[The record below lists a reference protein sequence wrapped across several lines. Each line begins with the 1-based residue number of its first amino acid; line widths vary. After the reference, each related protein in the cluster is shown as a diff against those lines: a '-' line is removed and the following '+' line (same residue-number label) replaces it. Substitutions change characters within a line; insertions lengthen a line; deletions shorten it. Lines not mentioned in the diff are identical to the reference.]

1 MSRSLVVYCDS
12 ELPAPANEQLA
23 RGLAGHELRRA
34 AKPLRS
40 NLRPSGDDPALQQAE
55 VAFGQPAPH
64 VVLAAPRLR
73 WVHLTSA
80 GYTRYDNRAFRDA
93 AATKGLVLSSSSS
106 VYADPCAEHV
116 LAMMLAAARRV
127 PEWLADQATRRFA
140 SAERRRESVLLRGQK
155 VLLLGFGAIGRRL
168 AELLAPFEVEVRAL
182 RRTPRGN
189 EPVTVIG
196 LAELDAALEWA
207 DHIVDVLPENAETI
221 GLLDA
226 YRIALLRPS
235 AVLYNV
241 GRGTS
246 LDHDALAEALATRR
260 LGAAFLDVTDPEPLP
275 ADHPL
280 WSSPHCHL
288 SPHSA
293 GGRSTEHVALV
304 HHFLAELDR
313 YCRGE
318 ALRDRVI

>member
-1 MSRSLVVYCDS
+1 MSRPLVVYCDS
-12 ELPAPANEQLA
+12 ELPASADELLVH
-23 RGLAGHELRRA
+23 GLAGHELRRA

-40 NLRPSGDDPALQQAE
+40 NLRPSGDDPALREAE

-64 VVLAAPRLR
+64 VVLAAPMLR

-80 GYTRYDNRAFRDA
+80 GYTRYDDRAFREA
-93 AATKGLVLSSSSS
+93 AAAKGLVLSTSSS

-127 PEWLADQATRRFA
+127 PEWLADQASRRFA

-168 AELLAPFEVEVRAL
+168 SELLAPFEVELRAL
-182 RRTPRGN
+182 RRRARGN
-189 EPVTVIG
+189 EPVTIIG
-196 LAELDAALEWA
+196 LPELDAALGWA
-207 DHIVDVLPENAETI
+207 DHVVDLLPENAETL

-235 AVLYNV
+235 AVFYNV
-241 GRGTS
+241 GRGSS
-246 LDHDALAEALATRR
+246 LDHEALAEALSCRR
-260 LGAAFLDVTDPEPLP
+260 LAAAFLDVTEPEPLP
-275 ADHPL
+275 DDHPL

-293 GGRSTEHVALV
+293 GGRNTEHLALV
-304 HHFLAELDR
+304 RHFLAELGR
-313 YCRGE
+313 YAQGE
-318 ALRDRVI
+318 APRDRVI